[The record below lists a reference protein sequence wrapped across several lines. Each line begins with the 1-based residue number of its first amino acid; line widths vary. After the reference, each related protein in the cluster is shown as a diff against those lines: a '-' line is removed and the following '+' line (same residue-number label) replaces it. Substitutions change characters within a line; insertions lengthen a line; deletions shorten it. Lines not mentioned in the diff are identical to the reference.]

1 MRVAHPTHHQHSRR
15 TILTTTE
22 NSTDAQREETRRAA
36 FLALVTAQD
45 EGNTV
50 KTSRELIARRFGLR
64 EEHVRAIERE
74 GMTHQW
80 PPLGADAG

>member
-1 MRVAHPTHHQHSRR
+1 
-15 TILTTTE
+15 LTTDHT
-22 NSTDAQREETRRAA
+22 TATQREETRRAA
-36 FLALVTAQD
+36 FLALVSAQD

-50 KTSRELIARRFGLR
+50 KTSRELVGRRFGLR

-74 GMTHQW
+74 GLTNQW

>member
-1 MRVAHPTHHQHSRR
+1 
-15 TILTTTE
+15 LTTEDPTAAE
-22 NSTDAQREETRRAA
+22 RELTRRAA

-50 KTSRELIARRFGLR
+50 KTSRELVARRFGLR

-74 GMTHQW
+74 GMANQW
-80 PPLGADAG
+80 PPLGPDAG

>member
-1 MRVAHPTHHQHSRR
+1 M
-15 TILTTTE
+15 TTQAP
-22 NSTDAQREETRRAA
+22 TDAQREETRRAA

-50 KTSRELIARRFGLR
+50 KTSRELVARRFGLG

-74 GMTHQW
+74 GLTNEW

>member
-1 MRVAHPTHHQHSRR
+1 M
-15 TILTTTE
+15 TTE
-22 NSTDAQREETRRAA
+22 NPTAAQREQTWRAA

-50 KTSRELIARRFGLR
+50 KTSRELVARRFGLR
-64 EEHVRAIERE
+64 EEHVRAIEQE
-74 GMTHQW
+74 GMANQW